1 MFANS
6 IGKRSLSKAH
16 KQLAPNLYAVPP
28 DLVPLKPGQ
37 EAYGTTLLEQSV
49 PRGPEGSPLLFVV
62 PHGGVRGGDQVTE
75 DDVARLTAANSA
87 AVHEA
92 LRALRVSE
100 VLAVDCGGDVLTG
113 GLDFATHVELG
124 RDRQVLRALQTSGVP
139 FTTLVL
145 GPGCDAESSVAV
157 MTEAVRGLADKD
169 QLLGVMPLDEVA
181 TVAASFCTTLSDSRT
196 PNLIHAAVVR
206 QRDAP
211 GEGGLCAI
219 TRHGNTQR
227 IPWSW
232 LRLGVA
238 FRGGVK

>member
-113 GLDFATHVELG
+113 GLDFAT
-124 RDRQVLRALQTSGVP
+124 P
-139 FTTLVL
+139 
-145 GPGCDAESSVAV
+145 SV
-157 MTEAVRGLADKD
+157 
-169 QLLGVMPLDEVA
+169 
-181 TVAASFCTTLSDSRT
+181 CT
-196 PNLIHAAVVR
+196 
-206 QRDAP
+206 
-211 GEGGLCAI
+211 
-219 TRHGNTQR
+219 
-227 IPWSW
+227 
-232 LRLGVA
+232 LRLLPPHGRRYNPLLA
-238 FRGGVK
+238 TLWAACPWTPRG